1 MTSIES
7 VREVINK
14 HFQQVKDLGDGIV
27 RGERRHN
34 GKPYAVAYIDLSDE
48 VVERSRDLKRF
59 QEGLIGADF
68 FSSDNDLRWN
78 SYLFFWA
85 GPHSTASE
93 AFPNAKAQIESD
105 RHFARKFVLDEQA
118 LARRLGEKSAETPQA
133 ADGDTDVGRAWADL
147 LRADSLAVLL
157 EQRPRT
163 TAVELI
169 ESGEAFKVEAARP
182 AAAAAAAVTRDA
194 LAAGLLRQ
202 LKIGQFRRIHKER
215 VFDFGDVNLII
226 GPNGTGKT
234 SLLEAIEVLYCGR
247 VRRDPDAGFSNVVGT
262 VENLDG
268 ARVSVKATTTIV
280 TLKARNM
287 AWYGRTDV
295 QASAISQGFTRFN
308 FLDTDAA
315 FRLSSDQNKDQIQA
329 DLAKLLVGPDTSRLW
344 TYLSHLKDEL
354 DKRLR
359 SVIDRIPGAQLNVEL
374 LEGEVTRLKN
384 APSQSSSLVKAF
396 RLNVAQLNPK
406 WTLVEDA
413 SSLSHD
419 ERLPIGSVLSATQR
433 VLASATE
440 TPVSRSSLDEQQSRA
455 QRAFDLAQSIQTAY
469 ERALKEANTASIQ
482 TDASA
487 RSYLNLEQWGKL
499 LNAGVPALAERLET
513 TEEKV
518 DALRRVLRAH
528 PSEGLPPVPPEYAA
542 MPLSSG
548 LALARQ
554 RYEQAQEQ
562 ERTAALTQA
571 QAEQLGQTLES
582 LRRDLHEVSMA
593 YIERS
598 GERGHCPV
606 CKTAHGESEL
616 HAKLQALIS
625 TDGSSMSDS
634 LRHGVQLARERAQD
648 CYRALHA
655 LTALE
660 AYRMAISG
668 SPEATP
674 MDLQADA
681 KRRHEQLQA
690 TATMAEAARNEKKS
704 LELLGLEFAT
714 WKQARDAARSLI
726 PPSTDINDAS
736 QVGIALARLK
746 VQVEADRVFQADK
759 ALAIQVQSDKA
770 RQLAGE
776 VGMPSPGDLPPIQ
789 VRAFIE
795 RMLKKSEAAS
805 AAMKEID
812 AAIRLSAGAPIESL
826 QTELQACMLDFDKA
840 VQAVELEASTVS
852 LMMKKDG
859 ELQTATSRLSTT
871 LAARENLNRA
881 MTSLTNIVENHSLNK
896 ATADSFSAI
905 RSKVN
910 DVFAQ
915 IHSPPEYTL
924 GNFNDGQLII
934 RGDDAHPHEVNQVST
949 GQRAALA
956 LSIFLA
962 LNESATTAPPVI
974 LIDDPVAHIDD
985 LNALSFL
992 DYLRDV
998 VVGSRKQVF
1007 FATADARLAALFQR
1021 KFEFLGEQRF
1031 KRINLRNEVNHLL

>member
-1 MTSIES
+1 MVSIES
-7 VREVINK
+7 VRAVINN
-14 HFQQVKDLGDGIV
+14 HFQQVKELGDGIV

-48 VVERSRDLKRF
+48 VVERSHDLKRF
-59 QEGLIGADF
+59 QEDLIGADF

-85 GPHSTASE
+85 GPNSTASA
-93 AFPNAKAQIESD
+93 AFPDAKALIEAD

-118 LARRLGEKSAETPQA
+118 LARRLGWKAAETPQA
-133 ADGDTDVGRAWADL
+133 IDSNTDAGGTWADL

-169 ESGEAFKVEAARP
+169 ESGEAFKVEAAQP
-182 AAAAAAAVTRDA
+182 AAATAFTRDA
-194 LAAGLLRQ
+194 LATGLLRQ
-202 LKIGQFRRIHKER
+202 LKIGQFRRIHKGR

-247 VRRDPDAGFSNVVGT
+247 VRRDPEAGFSNIGGT
-262 VENLDG
+262 VENLD
-268 ARVSVKATTTIV
+268 RTLVSVTAPTTV
-280 TLKARNM
+280 ATLKARNM

-315 FRLSSDQNKDQIQA
+315 FRLSSDQNKDQIQT

-344 TYLSHLKDEL
+344 SYLSHLKEEI

-359 SVIDRIPGAQLNVEL
+359 TVIDQIPGAQLNVEL
-374 LEGEVTRLKN
+374 LEEEVTRLRN

-396 RLNVAQLNPK
+396 RLSVANLNPK
-406 WTLVEDA
+406 WTLAEDA

-419 ERLPIGSVLSATQR
+419 ERLPIDSALNATQR
-433 VLASATE
+433 VLAFATE
-440 TPVSRSSLDEQQSRA
+440 TPVSKNSLDEQQSRT
-455 QRAFDLAQSIQTAY
+455 QRAFEDAQSIQTAY
-469 ERALKEANTASIQ
+469 ELALKEANTASIQ
-482 TDASA
+482 ADASA
-487 RSYLNLEQWGKL
+487 RSYLILEQWGKL

-513 TEEKV
+513 TDEKMN
-518 DALRRVLRAH
+518 ALRRVLRAH
-528 PSEGLPPVPPEYAA
+528 PPEGLPPVPPEYAA
-542 MPLSSG
+542 IPLSGG
-548 LALARQ
+548 LSLARE
-554 RYEQAQEQ
+554 RYEQAHQH
-562 ERTAALTQA
+562 ERTATLTQA
-571 QAEQLGQTLES
+571 QAEQHGQTLES
-582 LRRDLHEVSMA
+582 LRRDLHEVSRA

-598 GERGHCPV
+598 GEREHCPV
-606 CKTAHGESEL
+606 CKTAHAESEL
-616 HAKLQALIS
+616 YAKLQALIS
-625 TDGSSMSDS
+625 NDGSSISDS
-634 LRHGVQLARERAQD
+634 LRHGVQIAREHAQD
-648 CYRALHA
+648 CHRTLHA

-674 MDLQADA
+674 MELQADA

-690 TATMAEAARNEKKS
+690 TATMAEEARNEKKS
-704 LELLGLEFAT
+704 LELLGLEFST
-714 WKQARDAARSLI
+714 WKQARDAARPLI
-726 PPSTDINDAS
+726 PASTDINDAS
-736 QVGIALARLK
+736 QVGIVLARLGG
-746 VQVEADRVFQADK
+746 QVKADRASQAAK

-776 VGMPSPGDLPPIQ
+776 VGMPSSSDLPPIQ
-789 VRAFIE
+789 VRTFIE
-795 RMLKKSEAAS
+795 RMLKTSETAS
-805 AAMKEID
+805 AAVKEID
-812 AAIRLSAGAPIESL
+812 AAIRLSTSAPIESL
-826 QTELQACMLDFDKA
+826 QTALQASLLDFDKA
-840 VQAVELEASTVS
+840 VQAVELEASTGS
-852 LMMKKDG
+852 LIKKKES
-859 ELQTATSRLSTT
+859 ELQTATRRLSTT
-871 LAARENLNRA
+871 LAARENLSRA
-881 MTSLTNIVENHSLNK
+881 ITSLTNIVENHSLDQ
-896 ATADSFSAI
+896 ATADSFSVI
-905 RSKVN
+905 RGKVS

-924 GNFNDGQLII
+924 GNFSDGQLII
-934 RGDDAHPHEVNQVST
+934 RRDDAQPHEVNQVST

-1007 FATADARLAALFQR
+1007 FSTADARLAALFQR

-1031 KRINLRNEVNHLL
+1031 KRINLQN